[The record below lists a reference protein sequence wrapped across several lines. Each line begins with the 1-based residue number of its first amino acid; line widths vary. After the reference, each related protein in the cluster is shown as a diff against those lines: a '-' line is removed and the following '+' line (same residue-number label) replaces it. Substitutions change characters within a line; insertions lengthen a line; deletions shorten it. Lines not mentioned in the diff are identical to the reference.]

1 MRMVC
6 DSPSDLLSG
15 LLKPCIDSMDQM
27 VEIFFFLVNVF
38 SSGYGYVLGYRDQM
52 ERGTH
57 SSILAWWATVHGIT
71 KSQTQLSN

>member
-1 MRMVC
+1 MRKVC

-15 LLKPCIDSMDQM
+15 LLKPHIDSMDQT
-27 VEIFFFLVNVF
+27 VKFFLVNVF

-57 SSILAWWATVHGIT
+57 SSILDWWATVHGII